1 MKTINIKG
9 KEYIP
14 VNERLKHFRQNYP
27 NYCLVTELVQ
37 ATEQHCVF
45 KASIVNSDGILMAT
59 AHAHETQADGYIN
72 KTSFIENCETS
83 AWGRVLGNFGIG
95 IDTSVASADEVKTA
109 VSKKKAPVKPK
120 SSPKPKLTAPQL
132 EAMLKAIED
141 GKGDVVKGKI
151 SNYTLTKP
159 QSDLISQA
167 LA

>member
-14 VNERLKHFRQNYP
+14 VNERLKHFREHYP
-27 NYCLVTELVQ
+27 QYALVSEIVQ
-37 ATEQHCVF
+37 ATEDHCVF
-45 KASIVNSDGILMAT
+45 KASIVTSDGILIAS
-59 AHAHETQADGYIN
+59 AHAHETKADGYIN

-109 VSKKKAPVKPK
+109 VSKDKLPKKK
-120 SSPKPKLTAPQL
+120 SKPKLTAPQL
-132 EAMLKAIED
+132 EAMLQAIKD
-141 GKGDVVKGKI
+141 GKSDVVKDKI
-151 SNYTLTKP
+151 KNYTLTKP
-159 QSDLISQA
+159 QSDLIGEA

>member
-109 VSKKKAPVKPK
+109 VSKKKAPVNPK